1 MLKAFKTIFTNIP
14 KFFTWLIPSI
24 FVAPLLTLGIIEYIT
39 NQTLNISLTNLKN
52 VICLTLFVSICA
64 FFWSS
69 LKTVKYLILNSE
81 ESNRKHLL
89 NMKTTPYNEAYKRFT
104 KLLSYTIGRY
114 NGYSSNLAP
123 EERKYTKVGVLESMN
138 EVKAVTSELFPLS
151 GKHVRSILKEAG
163 DEWLNDVQ
171 SFGKTAPSIM
181 KKISEAAFKDR
192 T

>member
-1 MLKAFKTIFTNIP
+1 MKI
-14 KFFTWLIPSI
+14 
-24 FVAPLLTLGIIEYIT
+24 TL
-39 NQTLNISLTNLKN
+39 
-52 VICLTLFVSICA
+52 
-64 FFWSS
+64 
-69 LKTVKYLILNSE
+69 
-81 ESNRKHLL
+81 
-89 NMKTTPYNEAYKRFT
+89 YNEAYKRFT

-138 EVKAVTSELFPLS
+138 EVKALTLELFPLS

-181 KKISEAAFKDR
+181 EKISEAAFKDR